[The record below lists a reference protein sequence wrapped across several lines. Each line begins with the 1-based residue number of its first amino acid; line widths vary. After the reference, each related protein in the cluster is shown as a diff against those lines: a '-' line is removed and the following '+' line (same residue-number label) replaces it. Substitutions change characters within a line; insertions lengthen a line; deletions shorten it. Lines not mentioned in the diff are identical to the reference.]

1 MTEPIDK
8 KTFNRQLARLAVP
21 IAIQSLMLALVAA
34 CDVLIILDYDF
45 WIDFSCKLRR
55 REWERI
61 RVIRRMSYLTII
73 VMGLIL
79 LMSGILCP
87 LGICGVFME
96 VGVDVDQLA
105 QCAIRTCFT
114 AFLPMVKTV
123 VLVVSILFLTVID
136 PKRLRT
142 SN

>member
-1 MTEPIDK
+1 M
-8 KTFNRQLARLAVP
+8 P

-45 WIDFSCKLRR
+45 WIDFSCKTSPADNRDKLRR

-96 VGVDVDQLA
+96 VGVDGSA
-105 QCAIRTCFT
+105 CAMRDTH
-114 AFLPMVKTV
+114 
-123 VLVVSILFLTVID
+123 LFYGVPAD
-136 PKRLRT
+136 GQDGGAGSKHSVFDGDRPEKVAD
-142 SN
+142 